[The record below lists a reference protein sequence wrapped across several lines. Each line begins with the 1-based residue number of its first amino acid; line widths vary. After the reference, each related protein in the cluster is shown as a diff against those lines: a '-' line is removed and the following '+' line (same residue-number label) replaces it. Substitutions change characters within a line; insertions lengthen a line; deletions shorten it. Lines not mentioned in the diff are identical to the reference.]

1 MLKPNEFPTYT
12 VTERRV
18 DAVIHV
24 AGISAAFIATLWLLW
39 RATGL
44 NTGLS
49 LAIYGLCLIAML
61 TASALY
67 NMTQAGR
74 LKELMRRADHAAI
87 YLMIA
92 GTYTPFA
99 AERLSG
105 AAGIAIGVSVWLA
118 AILGIVLSLFYARR
132 FEAFKV
138 TLYLVMGWMILAAI
152 VPLYHAVTPVV
163 LWLLL
168 AGGIIYS
175 LGSAIYLLRRL
186 PFHNALWHVMVLVA
200 AGLHFTAMVIEF
212 VL

>member
-1 MLKPNEFPTYT
+1 MLGPDEFPTYS
-12 VTERRV
+12 VAERRA
-18 DAVIHV
+18 DAAIHV
-24 AGISAAFIATLWLLW
+24 AGIGAALIATFWLFW
-39 RATGL
+39 QAAWAEAGA
-44 NTGLS
+44 S
-49 LAIYGLCLIAML
+49 LVLYGLCLMTML

-67 NMTQAGR
+67 NLTPVSR

-99 AERLSG
+99 LNSLAG
-105 AAGIAIGVSVWLA
+105 PAGVGIAIVIWLA
-118 AILGIVLSLFYARR
+118 AAFGVVLSIFYARR
-132 FEAFKV
+132 FEVFKIV
-138 TLYLVMGWMILAAI
+138 LYLVMGWMILPVVA
-152 VPLYHAVTPVV
+152 PLYRAVTPAV

-175 LGSAIYLLRRL
+175 LGAVVYLLRKL
-186 PFHNALWHVMVLVA
+186 PFHNPLWHAMVLAA

>member
-1 MLKPNEFPTYT
+1 MLKPHEFPTYT
-12 VTERRV
+12 VAERRV
-18 DAVIHV
+18 DAAIHV
-24 AGISAAFIATLWLLW
+24 AGVSAASIATLWLLW
-39 RATGL
+39 RAAGVSA
-44 NTGLS
+44 GPS
-49 LAIYGLCLIAML
+49 LAIYGLCLVAML

-67 NMTQAGR
+67 NMTPVSR

-99 AERLSG
+99 VERLAG

-138 TLYLVMGWMILAAI
+138 TLYLAMGWMILAAI
-152 VPLYHAVTPVV
+152 VPLYHAVMPVV

-175 LGSAIYLLRRL
+175 LGSAVYLLRRL
-186 PFHNALWHVMVLVA
+186 PFHNALWHAMVLMA